1 MAAARDVASL
11 VTEILPRASLLPQ
24 VENLRAVLATVAVEV
39 AKTAVAEGL
48 ARLQFTDV
56 VQQLQEAM

>member
-1 MAAARDVASL
+1 
-11 VTEILPRASLLPQ
+11 